1 MDVWTRQHGFLLSVA
16 FGALGLIGL
25 DTTSRSSPLLATSI
39 FPSVTPMAGR
49 GPAVSYAVA
58 VAFSVAAAVAASRTV
73 RHLAALSCVMK
84 IRDPKRISS
93 GPRP

>member
-58 VAFSVAAAVAASRTV
+58 VAFSVAAAVAASRTAPGATLGNV
-73 RHLAALSCVMK
+73 RVARRGLDLEVV
-84 IRDPKRISS
+84 
-93 GPRP
+93 